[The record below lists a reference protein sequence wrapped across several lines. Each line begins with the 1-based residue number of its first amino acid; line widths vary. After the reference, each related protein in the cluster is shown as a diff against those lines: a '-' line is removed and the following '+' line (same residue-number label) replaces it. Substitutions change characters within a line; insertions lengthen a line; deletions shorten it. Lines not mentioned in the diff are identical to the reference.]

1 MKSSKQKIAF
11 KVLIGYV
18 ILAVLATISGVLLLS
33 EIKTF
38 TKLQRQGVLDGK
50 KIIQTGS
57 LIAKVYEN
65 ENLGR
70 AAIQLNSTKRFKEY
84 VYENKQ
90 LLLKIDSLN
99 FIVNNGSQKFIL
111 DSIKLVLTKK
121 RKNIT
126 GLKRLKQQNNSE
138 ESINQALDKLGSI
151 NSLLGGGSFKKIVK
165 NSSFLDEK
173 TLKDLEE
180 YLQVMN
186 KQDTNAKVNKVDQ
199 KQIDSLVFI
208 SKNILKKAQK
218 ETNRKRRS
226 LRVKE
231 RALIKNDLIISR
243 KLREMLNVLENDVII
258 YTNNIYKQRE
268 ETLNRSRN
276 IILFAAAIGFIII
289 LLFSFIILDDFWKS
303 QHYRNELEQ
312 ASARASSLLKSRE
325 QLMFMVS
332 HDLRTPLST
341 IIGYSELLQKEVQN
355 VKEKNYTEHIQNA
368 SVYMRQLVADLLEF
382 SKLESGEVGVE
393 SISFD
398 LKKYLIEVVDN
409 TENLV
414 KDKPVSVLL
423 KHDET
428 IALPIISDPFRI
440 KQILY
445 NLVTNASKFTE
456 EGFITIMSSVEKE
469 NTKNYLKIIVS
480 DTGVGIDKEQQ
491 QNVFKAFTQIETGN
505 NSQNGFG
512 LGLTI
517 SNRLAEL
524 LGGGLTLSSDLG
536 KGSVFT
542 LKIPVAFSE
551 ELLSKPSV
559 LNEKTTV
566 FNLKAIVI
574 EDDVAMGALLK
585 ERLEQFGIEVCLFT
599 NAQTAL
605 ERVSEIYY
613 DLVLTD
619 IQLPKMNGF
628 HFMETLKNHD
638 SYNNQPII
646 AMTGR
651 TSLSMAE
658 YVKAGFSDVLIKP
671 FDLTKLECVLK
682 KYFSSCILKSN
693 NISEID
699 SKAKETSSFDVV
711 SLGAFLNNDVLLI
724 KNTLSLFLKETQNDF
739 LLLEKA
745 QMNND
750 LKNFNDVSHK
760 MISMYRQIN
769 AVTLVP
775 FLEAFETSKKMDAIL
790 FADFRK
796 IFNEFVLELEN
807 YLS

>member
-11 KVLIGYV
+11 KVLIGYL
-18 ILAVLATISGVLLLS
+18 ILGVLATISGGLLLS

-111 DSIKLVLTKK
+111 DSIKLVLTRK

-126 GLKRLKQQNNSE
+126 GLKRLKLQKNSD
-138 ESINQALDKLGSI
+138 ESINEALDKLGSI
-151 NSLLGGGSFKKIVK
+151 DLLLGGGSVKKIVE

-173 TLKDLEE
+173 TLKNLEE
-180 YLQVMN
+180 YLHTINQ
-186 KQDTNAKVNKVDQ
+186 QDANVNINKVDQ
-199 KQIDSLVFI
+199 KQIDSLVSI
-208 SKNILKKAQK
+208 SKNILKKAQR
-218 ETNRKRRS
+218 ETNNKRRS
-226 LRVKE
+226 LRAKE
-231 RALIKNDLIISR
+231 RVLIKNDLIISR
-243 KLREMLNVLENDVII
+243 KLREMLNVLEKDVII
-258 YTNNIYKQRE
+258 YTKNIYKERE
-268 ETLNRSRN
+268 ETLNRSKN

-303 QHYRNELEQ
+303 QHYRKELEQ
-312 ASARASSLLKSRE
+312 ANSIASSLLNSRE

-341 IIGYSELLQKEVQN
+341 IIGYSELLQKEAQN
-355 VKEKNYTEHIQNA
+355 VKEKNYIEHIQNA

-398 LKKYLIEVVDN
+398 LKKYLTEVVDN

-414 KDKPVSVLL
+414 KDKPVSVIL

-428 IALPIISDPFRI
+428 IASPIISDPFRI

-456 EGFITIMSSVEKE
+456 EGFITINSSIEKE
-469 NTKNYLKIIVS
+469 NAKTYLKIIVS
-480 DTGVGIDKEQQ
+480 DTGVGIDKDQQ
-491 QNVFKAFTQIETGN
+491 QNVFKAFTQIETGSN
-505 NSQNGFG
+505 DRNGFG

-524 LGGGLTLSSDLG
+524 LGGKLTLSSNLG
-536 KGSVFT
+536 EGSVFT

-551 ELLSKPSV
+551 ESLHESSIS
-559 LNEKTTV
+559 NEGAV
-566 FNLKAIVI
+566 FSLKAIVV
-574 EDDVAMGALLK
+574 EDDVAMGTLLK
-585 ERLEQFGIEVCLFT
+585 EKLEQLGVKVYLFN

-605 ERVSEIYY
+605 KSVSEIYY

-638 SYNNQPII
+638 SYSNQPII

-651 TSLSMAE
+651 TSLSMKE

-671 FDLTKLECVLK
+671 FHLNKLESILQ
-682 KYFSSCILKSN
+682 KYFSSCILKPNS
-693 NISEID
+693 ISEIEN
-699 SKAKETSSFDVV
+699 KVKETSFFDVV
-711 SLGAFLNNDVLLI
+711 SLGAFLDNDALLI
-724 KNTLSLFLKETQNDF
+724 QSTLSLFLKETQNDF

-745 QMNND
+745 QINND
-750 LKNFNDVSHK
+750 LKIFNDVSHK
-760 MISMYRQIN
+760 MISMFRQIN

-775 FLEAFETSKKMDAIL
+775 FLEVFETGEKIDSIL
-790 FADFRK
+790 FADFKK
-796 IFNEFVLELEN
+796 IFNEFILELEN

>member
-50 KIIQTGS
+50 KIIRTGS

-126 GLKRLKQQNNSE
+126 GLKKLKKQNNSE

-151 NSLLGGGSFKKIVK
+151 NLLLGGGSFKKIVK
-165 NSSFLDEK
+165 NSSFLDET

-398 LKKYLIEVVDN
+398 LKKYLIEVAGN

-414 KDKPVSVLL
+414 KDKPVSVIL

-456 EGFITIMSSVEKE
+456 EGFITIKSSVEKE
-469 NTKNYLKIIVS
+469 NTKTYLKIIVS

-491 QNVFKAFTQIETGN
+491 QNVFKAFTQIEIGN
-505 NSQNGFG
+505 NSRNGFG

-517 SNRLAEL
+517 SNKLAEL

-536 KGSVFT
+536 EGSVFT
-542 LKIPVAFSE
+542 LKIPVVFSKE
-551 ELLSKPSV
+551 SLSEPSV
-559 LNEKTTV
+559 LNEATI
-566 FNLKAIVI
+566 FNLKAIVV

-651 TSLSMAE
+651 TSLSMGE

-671 FDLTKLECVLK
+671 FDLIKLECVLK

-693 NISEID
+693 NISEIG
-699 SKAKETSSFDVV
+699 SKVKETSSFDVV

-739 LLLEKA
+739 SLLEKA
-745 QMNND
+745 QVNNE
-750 LKNFNDVSHK
+750 LKIFNDVSHK
-760 MISMYRQIN
+760 MISMFRQIN
-769 AVTLVP
+769 AVALVP
-775 FLEAFETSKKMDAIL
+775 FLEVFETSKEIDDIL
-790 FADFRK
+790 FADFKK
-796 IFNEFVLELEN
+796 IFNEFILELEN

>member
-11 KVLIGYV
+11 KVLIGYL
-18 ILAVLATISGVLLLS
+18 ILGVLATISGGLLLS

-111 DSIKLVLTKK
+111 DSIKLVLTRK

-126 GLKRLKQQNNSE
+126 GLKRLKLQKNSD
-138 ESINQALDKLGSI
+138 ESINEALDKLGSI
-151 NSLLGGGSFKKIVK
+151 DLLLGGGSVKKIVE

-173 TLKDLEE
+173 TLKNLEE
-180 YLQVMN
+180 YLQTIN
-186 KQDTNAKVNKVDQ
+186 QQDANVNINKVDQ
-199 KQIDSLVFI
+199 KQIDSLVSI

-218 ETNRKRRS
+218 ETNNKRRS
-226 LRVKE
+226 LRAKE
-231 RALIKNDLIISR
+231 RVLIKNDLIISR
-243 KLREMLNVLENDVII
+243 KLREMLNVLEKDVII
-258 YTNNIYKQRE
+258 YTKNIYKERE
-268 ETLNRSRN
+268 ETLNRSKN

-303 QHYRNELEQ
+303 QHYRKELEQ
-312 ASARASSLLKSRE
+312 ANSIASSLLNSRE

-341 IIGYSELLQKEVQN
+341 IIGYSELLQKEAQN
-355 VKEKNYTEHIQNA
+355 VKEKNYIEHIQNA

-398 LKKYLIEVVDN
+398 LKKYLTEVVDN

-414 KDKPVSVLL
+414 KDKPVSVIL

-428 IALPIISDPFRI
+428 IASPIISDPFRI

-456 EGFITIMSSVEKE
+456 EGFITINSSIEKE
-469 NTKNYLKIIVS
+469 NAKTYLKIIVS
-480 DTGVGIDKEQQ
+480 DTGVGIDKDQQ
-491 QNVFKAFTQIETGN
+491 QNVFKAFTQIETGSN
-505 NSQNGFG
+505 DRNGFG

-524 LGGGLTLSSDLG
+524 LGGKLTLSSNLG
-536 KGSVFT
+536 EGSVFT

-551 ELLSKPSV
+551 ESLHESSIS
-559 LNEKTTV
+559 NEGAV
-566 FNLKAIVI
+566 FSLKAIVV
-574 EDDVAMGALLK
+574 EDDVAMGTLLK
-585 ERLEQFGIEVCLFT
+585 EKLEQLGVKVYLFN

-605 ERVSEIYY
+605 KSVSEIYY

-638 SYNNQPII
+638 SYSNQPII

-651 TSLSMAE
+651 TSLSMKE

-671 FDLTKLECVLK
+671 FHLNKLESILQ
-682 KYFSSCILKSN
+682 KYFSSCILKPNS
-693 NISEID
+693 ISEIEN
-699 SKAKETSSFDVV
+699 KVNETSFFDVV
-711 SLGAFLNNDVLLI
+711 SLGAFLDNDVLLI
-724 KNTLSLFLKETQNDF
+724 QSTLSLFLKETQNDF

-745 QMNND
+745 QINND
-750 LKNFNDVSHK
+750 LKKFNDVSHK
-760 MISMYRQIN
+760 MISMFRQIN

-775 FLEAFETSKKMDAIL
+775 FLEVFETSEKIDSIL
-790 FADFRK
+790 FADFKK
-796 IFNEFVLELEN
+796 IFNEFILELEN